1 MSGAHDVVVVGTGPG
16 GSAAGYYLARRG
28 VDVLLLDKSEFP
40 REKTCGDG
48 LTPRAVAVLDEM
60 GLLPPLARVGR
71 HIDGVEVFAPDG
83 YSTGARVSPTAAPG
97 PPMLVVPRLLLDN
110 ALRERAVQSG
120 ARFEGRFHVADIEQ
134 APTGVIIR
142 GERDGHREA
151 IVARMAIV
159 ATGAS
164 VALLV
169 RMGLL
174 ERAPRMMLAA
184 RAYVDGADGLDGR
197 IQIRFD
203 DVPLPGY
210 GWVFPLAG
218 ASANVGVG
226 FYPSSRMSGHA
237 RSSPRAAF
245 DRFVRA
251 AMWAGPIGQ
260 GRLASPVKAYPLRV
274 DFPEAPTSRGRVM
287 LVGEAAGLVNP
298 LTGEGIDYALE
309 SGRLAAEHAA
319 RMFADGD
326 FSPGRFAAYDAALR
340 RRFERLFTFCRRLRD
355 LSLSGPV
362 LDRLVRLASRRDELK
377 TALVDIVLGNREVS
391 ETLLLKA
398 MLKRVFVGIG

>member
-1 MSGAHDVVVVGTGPG
+1 MSGVHDVVVVGTGPG
-16 GSAAGYYLARRG
+16 GSAAGYYLAERG

-60 GLLPPLARVGR
+60 GLLPTLARAGR
-71 HIDGVEVFAPDG
+71 HIDGVEIFAPDG
-83 YSTGARVSPTAAPG
+83 YSTSARVPPIAGPG
-97 PPMLVVPRLLLDN
+97 PSMLVVPRIVLDN
-110 ALRERAVQSG
+110 VLRDRAVQSG
-120 ARFEGRFHVADIEQ
+120 ARFEGRFHVANIERT
-134 APTGVIIR
+134 ATGVIVR
-142 GERDGHREA
+142 GERDGHRQA
-151 IVARMAIV
+151 IAARMAIV

-164 VALLV
+164 VALPV

-184 RAYVDGADGLDGR
+184 RAYGDGAVGLDGR

-203 DVPLPGY
+203 NVPLPGY

-218 ASANVGVG
+218 SSANVGVG
-226 FYPSSRMSGHA
+226 FYPPGRMSGHA
-237 RSSPRAAF
+237 RSSPRTAF

-251 AMWAGPIGQ
+251 AMRAGPIGQ
-260 GRLASPVKAYPLRV
+260 GRLAGPVKAYPLRV

-287 LVGEAAGLVNP
+287 LVGEAAGLANP

-319 RMFADGD
+319 RMFAEGD
-326 FSPGRFAAYDAALR
+326 FSPRRFTAYDAALR

-362 LDRLVRLASRRDELK
+362 LNRLVRLAAHRDDLK
-377 TALVDIVLGNREVS
+377 TALIDIVLGTREVS
-391 ETLLLKA
+391 ETLLVKA
-398 MLKRVFVGIG
+398 LLKRVFARIG